1 MKKSRFTESQ
11 IISILKEADSGMPIA
26 ELTRKYGLG
35 KSTIYTWRGKY
46 GGMEVSDLKELKRL
60 KDENRRL
67 KDLYAKIS
75 LEHTILQE
83 AVEGKL

>member
-1 MKKSRFTESQ
+1 MKKSRFTENQ

-35 KSTIYTWRGKY
+35 NSTIYTWRSKY

-60 KDENRRL
+60 KEENRRL
-67 KDLYAKIS
+67 KDLYAKAS
-75 LEHTILQE
+75 LENTILQE
-83 AVEGKL
+83 AIEGKL

>member
-1 MKKSRFTESQ
+1 MKRRFTENQ
-11 IISILKEADSGMPIA
+11 IISILKEADSGIPIA

-35 KSTIYTWRGKY
+35 NSTIYHWRAKY
-46 GGMEVSDLKELKRL
+46 GSTAVSDLKALKRL
-60 KDENRRL
+60 KAENRRL

-83 AVEGKL
+83 AIEGKL

>member
-1 MKKSRFTESQ
+1 MKKSRFTENQ

-26 ELTRKYGLG
+26 ELTRKYELG
-35 KSTIYTWRGKY
+35 NSTIYTWRAKY